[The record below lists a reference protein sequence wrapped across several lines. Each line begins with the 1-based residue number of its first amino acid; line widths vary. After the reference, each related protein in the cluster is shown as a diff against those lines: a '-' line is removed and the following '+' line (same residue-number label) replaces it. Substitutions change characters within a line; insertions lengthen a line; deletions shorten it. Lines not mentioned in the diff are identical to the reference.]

1 MVGLRLPGTRVRNT
15 SFAAP
20 VCALEPGQVARRCSE
35 LFMQTT
41 QIDHYAPV
49 QYPLY
54 ASVAGVVYNVGKVVY
69 FTVDTPPPLPPP
81 HFRTIVPANSCC
93 SHSLLP
99 SCHPLMPHQQQ
110 DCMPSIPTR
119 TLVPP
124 HKMPIQGKLISACI
138 MVRRVGTHARV
149 HGRAE
154 RWGAAFDQYFST
166 VCNN

>member
-69 FTVDTPPPLPPP
+69 FTVDTPPPPPP
-81 HFRTIVPANSCC
+81 PPFPYYCACQF
-93 SHSLLP
+93 LLLTFTAA
-99 SCHPLMPHQQQ
+99 LMPPAYATSAAGLHAQH
-110 DCMPSIPTR
+110 
-119 TLVPP
+119 P
-124 HKMPIQGKLISACI
+124 HADSRSA
-138 MVRRVGTHARV
+138 A
-149 HGRAE
+149 
-154 RWGAAFDQYFST
+154 
-166 VCNN
+166 